1 LTEFLAK
8 KAPEYVPPRLER
20 KAIVQEH
27 CHQKAILDTSGE
39 RKLFDAMGLRY
50 ELPDSGCCGM
60 AGPFGFDAAHLEV
73 SLAVGERVLLPKVRE
88 ADDTTIIVANGF
100 SCREQIAQT
109 TNRQALHPAQVLKMA
124 IDDSGKPSNGAF
136 PELRYMSSID
146 AESKAAALRGA
157 TALLIL
163 AAGFAG
169 FLIWRVRKT

>member
-1 LTEFLAK
+1 
-8 KAPEYVPPRLER
+8 
-20 KAIVQEH
+20 
-27 CHQKAILDTSGE
+27 
-39 RKLFDAMGLRY
+39 MGLRY